1 MAQIDVAV
9 EIEISGAAPADVASV
24 MFDPAREPEWIEAVT
39 GVEVIDPALAPGA
52 RVVHRGR
59 VLGQELTWT
68 TEVEAVHFPH
78 ILTLR
83 ITEGPFVGTV
93 QYNIQRSGTG
103 SHVRVRNV
111 GDPTIRFVPASFIAG
126 PMKSA
131 MSADLERLKALV
143 ETQRAERQPARPK
156 V

>member
-1 MAQIDVAV
+1 MASIDVTV
-9 EIEISGAAPADVASV
+9 EIEIDGAAPADVASV
-24 MFDPAREPEWIEAVT
+24 MFDPAREPDWIEAVT

-59 VLGQELTWT
+59 VMGQELTWA

-103 SHVRVRNV
+103 SHVRVRNT

-131 MSADLERLKALV
+131 MAGDLERLKALV
-143 ETQRAERQPARPK
+143 QAERQPAPPK
-156 V
+156 A

>member
-1 MAQIDVAV
+1 MAQIDVMV

-59 VLGQELTWT
+59 LMGQELTWA

-83 ITEGPFVGTV
+83 ITDGPFLGTV

-111 GDPTIRFVPASFIAG
+111 GEPALRFVPAALVAG
-126 PMKSA
+126 PMRTMMA
-131 MSADLERLKALV
+131 ADLERLKALV
-143 ETQRAERQPARPK
+143 QAERQPARPK
-156 V
+156 A